1 MNWTKDCLGYAVD
14 GFSNLVSHHFERWP
28 PALDLSSLRNCA
40 MENTDVKNLGATT
53 CSRYSEIFLQRWWLG
68 YLCIFTNVLLL
79 IVTISENVLILIALS
94 NVSVLHPPSKL
105 LLRNLAAADLC
116 VGLIT
121 QPLFIAYLLS
131 IVGENGT
138 NACEIVVFFLLI
150 STSILCGISLCTLT
164 LISVERLLALM
175 LGLRYRQVITLS
187 KVKAM
192 VVLIWF
198 VFISVNLL
206 YFWNPRVFAT
216 IVLLNVPSFLLVST
230 ISYTKIYFT
239 LRRRQLQIRQGSS
252 SSQFDEHDRARYLK
266 YRRTVTNAM
275 WVSVCVVAFYL
286 PSAIFTAVRR
296 IEVYD
301 DYFSVLTE
309 VIAVNLIYLN
319 STMNPLVYCWRIT
332 QVRRAVK
339 ATIRNVCTFCN
350 K

>member
-138 NACEIVVFFLLI
+138 DACEIVVFFLLI

>member
-1 MNWTKDCLGYAVD
+1 
-14 GFSNLVSHHFERWP
+14 
-28 PALDLSSLRNCA
+28 
-40 MENTDVKNLGATT
+40 MENTDVKNLGVTT
-53 CSRYSEIFLQRWWLG
+53 CSRYSEIFLQHWWLG

-79 IVTISENVLILIALS
+79 IVTILENVLILIALS

-105 LLRNLAAADLC
+105 LLRNLAAADLS

-131 IVGENGT
+131 IVAENGT

-164 LISVERLLALM
+164 MISVERLLALM
-175 LGLRYRQVITLS
+175 LGLQYRQVITRS
-187 KVKAM
+187 RVKA
-192 VVLIWF
+192 VVVFIWF

-216 IVLLNVPSFLLVST
+216 IVLLNVPTFLLVST

-239 LRRRQLQIRQGSS
+239 LRRRQLQIRQGSA

-296 IEVYD
+296 IKVYD

-309 VIAVNLIYLN
+309 VIVVNLIYLN
-319 STMNPLVYCWRIT
+319 SAINPLVYCWRIA
-332 QVRRAVK
+332 QARRSVK
-339 ATIRNVCTFCN
+339 ATIRNFCTFCN

>member
-1 MNWTKDCLGYAVD
+1 
-14 GFSNLVSHHFERWP
+14 
-28 PALDLSSLRNCA
+28 
-40 MENTDVKNLGATT
+40 MENTDVKNLGVTT
-53 CSRYSEIFLQRWWLG
+53 CSRYSEIFLQHWWLG

-79 IVTISENVLILIALS
+79 IVTILENVLILIALS

-105 LLRNLAAADLC
+105 LLRNLAAADLS

-131 IVGENGT
+131 IVAENGT

-164 LISVERLLALM
+164 MISVERLLALM
-175 LGLRYRQVITLS
+175 LGLQYRQVITRS
-187 KVKAM
+187 RVKA
-192 VVLIWF
+192 VVVFIWF

-216 IVLLNVPSFLLVST
+216 IVLLNVPTFLLVST

-239 LRRRQLQIRQGSS
+239 LRRRQLQIRQGSA

-296 IEVYD
+296 IKVYD

-309 VIAVNLIYLN
+309 VIVVNLIYLN
-319 STMNPLVYCWRIT
+319 SAINPLVYCWRIT
-332 QVRRAVK
+332 QARRSVK
-339 ATIRNVCTFCN
+339 ATIRNFCTFFAHFLFI
-350 K
+350 

>member
-79 IVTISENVLILIALS
+79 IVTISENILILIALS